1 MIDRLTLSD
10 PAAAA
15 LLSATRPRHIALA
28 LVEQDRSQSELSA
41 LLGIPLN
48 LLRYHLDRLVA
59 AGLVAV
65 ARSEKRR
72 GRPILHFRA
81 TAASFFVPAELAPPV
96 PSRPLMEELR
106 QALENVRAGTY
117 SGILYSCQDGPR
129 MRIVR
134 GEQAGRPAAELW
146 HRLCLSD
153 QDARALIEELRLL
166 FARFES
172 RDTGAGHRFVS
183 LAALAPLQA

>member
-10 PAAAA
+10 QVAAA
-15 LLSATRPRHIALA
+15 LLSGTRSRHIVLA
-28 LVEQDRSQSELSA
+28 LVERDRSQSELSVA
-41 LLGIPLN
+41 LGIPLN

-59 AGLVAV
+59 AGLVVV

-72 GRPILHFRA
+72 GRPIRFYRA
-81 TAASFFVPAELAPPV
+81 IACSFFIPAELTPPV

-106 QALENVRAGTY
+106 QALENSRAGTY

-129 MRIVR
+129 MQIVR
-134 GEQAGRPAAELW
+134 AEQAGRPAAELW

-172 RDTGAGHRFVS
+172 RDTGAGQRFVS
-183 LAALAPLQA
+183 LAALAPLPA